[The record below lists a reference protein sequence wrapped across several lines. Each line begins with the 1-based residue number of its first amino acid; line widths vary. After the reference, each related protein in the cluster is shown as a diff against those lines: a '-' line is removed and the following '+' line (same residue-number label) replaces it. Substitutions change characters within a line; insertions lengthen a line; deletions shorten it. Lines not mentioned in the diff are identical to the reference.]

1 MKDNSKSNSDDKSS
15 ADSVADYLQTL
26 ANKEGEREQLY
37 YSQEQE
43 FNSDEL
49 ARVINETR
57 LNELLM
63 SYWCKV
69 MSFCAVWVLRLRVL
83 KINDLL

>member
-57 LNELLM
+57 LNELLVQ
-63 SYWCKV
+63 SDE
-69 MSFCAVWVLRLRVL
+69 FLRSLGVE
-83 KINDLL
+83 IEGFED